1 MSKFDIQYCLHT
13 AIKGQVVVDF
23 IAEFTNVEGQGA
35 EEYPQWSINMDRSSN
50 RQAGGVGIVLHS
62 LERDKIE
69 CMIRLNFPTINNE
82 EEYKALVARLD
93 LVKAAK
99 AARVVIHCDSQVV
112 TNQVNVDYECKGK
125 RMKKYLKQV
134 KRRMG
139 DLQAKIVQITRGE
152 NKQADRLTKAAS
164 AKHLIT
170 PNKVLSFVQLS
181 PLIDPIH
188 VQEIGSESNWTTP
201 LVSYLKNDALPDG
214 KEAARKLK
222 VKAARFVLISDILC
236 KRGFSRPY
244 LRCLSL
250 EQANHVMRDV
260 HEGICENHL
269 RLQLLVHKLIR
280 AGYYWPTMQKDAQNY
295 VKACDKC
302 QRFSN
307 VIGQL
312 TKELTPMTA
321 QWPFAQ
327 WGLNIMG
334 PFPIAM
340 QQLKFLII
348 NIDYFTK
355 WIELEALATIIEKNV
370 RIFVWKNIICRYGIP
385 RVLVSDNGKQFDNDS
400 FRNFCSHLGIKNH
413 YSSPAHPQANRQVKV
428 TNQSLLKII
437 KTQLEGVKGI

>member
-1 MSKFDIQYCLHT
+1 MS
-13 AIKGQVVVDF
+13 
-23 IAEFTNVEGQGA
+23 
-35 EEYPQWSINMDRSSN
+35 
-50 RQAGGVGIVLHS
+50 
-62 LERDKIE
+62 
-69 CMIRLNFPTINNE
+69 
-82 EEYKALVARLD
+82 
-93 LVKAAK
+93 
-99 AARVVIHCDSQVV
+99 
-112 TNQVNVDYECKGK
+112 
-125 RMKKYLKQV
+125 
-134 KRRMG
+134 

-181 PLIDPIH
+181 PLIDPTH

-201 LVSYLKNDALPDG
+201 LVSYLKNGALPDD

-236 KRGFSRPY
+236 KRGFSRLY
-244 LRCLSL
+244 LRFLSL
-250 EQANHVMRDV
+250 KEANHVMREV
-260 HEGICENHL
+260 HEGICENHS
-269 RLQLLVHKLIR
+269 RLQSLFHKLIR

-302 QRFSN
+302 QKFSN
-307 VIGQL
+307 VIEQL
-312 TKELTPMTA
+312 TKELTPITA

-334 PFPIAM
+334 HFPIAM

-385 RVLVSDNGKQFDNDS
+385 RVLVLDNGK
-400 FRNFCSHLGIKNH
+400 
-413 YSSPAHPQANRQVKV
+413 
-428 TNQSLLKII
+428 
-437 KTQLEGVKGI
+437 